1 MDADVSFPHFEN
13 PHIRSI
19 NEIIYSKDPENTKK
33 PNKFAWQVLVDNVI
47 EQQRHFIA

>member
-1 MDADVSFPHFEN
+1 MDADVSSPHFEN

-33 PNKFAWQVLVDNVI
+33 QTNSHGRYWWI
-47 EQQRHFIA
+47 T